1 MKKEKELNELK
12 EEVKNMKQK
21 LAELS
26 EDELNQVTGGTIGR
40 MDNVFE
46 SSGDVQ
52 LEKERNHII
61 K

>member
-46 SSGDVQ
+46 CSGDVQ